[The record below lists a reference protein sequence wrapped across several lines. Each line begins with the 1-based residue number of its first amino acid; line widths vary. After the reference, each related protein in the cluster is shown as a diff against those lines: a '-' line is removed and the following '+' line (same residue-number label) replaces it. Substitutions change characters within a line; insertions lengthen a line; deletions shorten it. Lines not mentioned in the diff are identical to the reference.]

1 MQPGDEARHR
11 DLLPNALGIAG
22 DWVASLACAGPSTGV
37 AFTLAALLALSGLA
51 SPLVVLVCGFGV
63 LLVAIGYARL
73 NQWRANA
80 GAPYVW
86 VGVAVSPVLGFAT
99 GILALMIGFLVNIGN
114 ITLAGSYVLGIVNP
128 GASFPKIVI
137 WLVSAAYMILVVYI
151 AIRGIR
157 PSVRVQGAI
166 LGAEYAIII
175 SFAIATLIYESSH
188 HHQGAVTPAWSY
200 FSPHSSA
207 SGFSGLAAAAVIGGF
222 LFGGWEAP
230 FMVSE
235 ESRKP
240 NFNPGRAA
248 ILGVLSALVWYLVL
262 FVVFQGVASPAAI
275 SAHGA
280 DVLGYAGGLVAPD
293 PLARLLPL
301 AVFSAIFAATQMQL
315 VEASRVMFSMGRD
328 RLLPGTLGN
337 VSPRFRTPWL
347 AALILGSLPPLV
359 LIPYLLS
366 SDAGRVIGYIVGSVG
381 LLYLVMY
388 TVIPLAAAWF
398 ARAALRQAGR
408 DRLVGVIAPL
418 VGGLFMGALFVYGLK
433 TQPREVSVVT
443 GIVLVICVAAAVVAR
458 ATSGNPY
465 FRQARIQADV
475 NGAVGALA
483 AGDEPAVSSRPGE
496 RGQP

>member
-1 MQPGDEARHR
+1 
-11 DLLPNALGIAG
+11 
-22 DWVASLACAGPSTGV
+22 
-37 AFTLAALLALSGLA
+37 LAALLALSGLA
-51 SPLVVLVCGFGV
+51 SPLVVLVCGIGV

-73 NQWRANA
+73 NRWRANA
-80 GAPYVW
+80 GAPYIW
-86 VGVAVSPVLGFAT
+86 VGAAVSPVVGFAI

-114 ITLAGSYVLGIVNP
+114 ITLAGSYVLGIINP

-137 WLVSAAYMILVVYI
+137 WLVSAAYMSLVVYI

-175 SFAIATLIYESSH
+175 SFAIASLVYESSH
-188 HHQGAVTPAWSY
+188 HHQGAVAPTWTY

-248 ILGVLSALVWYLVL
+248 ILGVLSALVWYLIL
-262 FVVFQGVASPAAI
+262 FVVFQGIASPAAI
-275 SAHGA
+275 TAHGA

-328 RLLPGTLGN
+328 RLLPSKLGE
-337 VSPRFRTPWL
+337 VSPRFRTPWT
-347 AALILGSLPPLV
+347 AALVLGSLPPIV

-366 SDAGRVIGYIVGSVG
+366 SNAGKVIGYIVGSVG

-388 TVIPLAAAWF
+388 TIIPLACAWF
-398 ARAALRQAGR
+398 ARAALRRAGR

-418 VGGLFMGALFVYGLK
+418 VGGLFMGILFVYGLK
-433 TQPREVSVVT
+433 TQPREVSIVA

-458 ATSGNPY
+458 AISGNAY
-465 FRQARIQADV
+465 FRQPRIQAEV
-475 NGAVGALA
+475 ENIIAVDALA
-483 AGDEPAVSSRPGE
+483 PGDGPSVRPQAGE
-496 RGQP
+496 